1 LRSTADVNQY
11 ARVPGCR
18 TLEKIEIAEG
28 TLDLLLTALLLTA
41 AGVFI
46 GANALLANSDVLAR
60 SLPIFAV
67 SVGTLSLFCSLSRIL
82 RNLPLALAICYGLLL
97 LTVYGPRALT
107 VPGLYVVLAFGFV
120 HTMLRLRL
128 PHRDLMS
135 ALGMAAIATAAILGA
150 RDAYSSFDMIERLHA
165 GTVRMD
171 TLYHASIAAMIKNY
185 GVTSTGLDGL
195 VYTPY
200 HVLSH
205 ELFAAVSVL
214 SRAPVIEVYGVA
226 IWVLFAPLLVFSA
239 AASCFMLAGPTRL
252 DPAKVWY
259 SVCLLLVLAS
269 FALGRWAVWD
279 SFFISESYLVSL
291 TMFLLAMPLLFSS
304 ALRVGDLAILI
315 AISALICAA
324 KAPVGLVFIELFGIR
339 LILLNRRWKAFE
351 AATLL
356 LMLATAAM
364 VLWSSAV
371 ANMTSVWFGPLHF
384 IEKYSFFGPHLA
396 AAHQSLLGAGHAGLR
411 TWTFA
416 VISLCSFIV
425 LHFLMSWAVVGCTA
439 ARIGVRAA
447 ISSPIV
453 LISLGAVFAGLVI
466 VLLFRIFGGSAY
478 YFSNVAFFASLPSA
492 AALLAEFLSG
502 SRFSTW
508 PILPASTAVVL
519 ILSATQYWNASAL
532 SSTRAGRAHNVLIER
547 LIHARR
553 FSPREVILKADASA
567 LASTPFSY
575 CLARPFVFPAVS
587 ERPWI
592 GVMTEDAECHYQ
604 DYGFDSYRLP
614 DGSIGDLPPRWPF
627 GGSSA
632 VIQQALP

>member
-1 LRSTADVNQY
+1 LQSIADVNQY
-11 ARVPGCR
+11 VLIPGCR
-18 TLEKIEIAEG
+18 TLEKIEIAKG
-28 TLDLLLTALLLTA
+28 TLDLLLAALLLTA

-46 GANALLANSDVLAR
+46 GANALLANSDVLVQ

-67 SVGTLSLFCSLSRIL
+67 SIGILSLLCSLSRIL

-107 VPGLYVVLAFGFV
+107 VPGLLVVLAFAV
-120 HTMLRLRL
+120 VDTMLRLRL

-135 ALGMAAIATAAILGA
+135 ALGMAAIAAAAILGA
-150 RDAYSSFDMIERLHA
+150 RDPYSSFDMIERLHA
-165 GTVRMD
+165 GTVRLD

-205 ELFAAVSVL
+205 ALFAAVSVV

-226 IWVLFAPLLVFSA
+226 IWVLFAPLLIFSA
-239 AASCFMLAGPTRL
+239 SASCFMLAGPTRL

-269 FALGRWAVWD
+269 LALDRWAVWN

-291 TMFLLAMPLLFSS
+291 TLFLLAMPLLFTA
-304 ALRVGDLAILI
+304 ALRAGNLAILI
-315 AISALICAA
+315 AIAGLICAA
-324 KAPVGLVFIELFGIR
+324 KAPVGLIFIELFGIR
-339 LILLNRRWKAFE
+339 LILLNHRWKAFE
-351 AATLL
+351 ALTLL

-364 VLWSSAV
+364 VLWTSAV

-384 IEKYSFFGPHLA
+384 IETYSFLGPHLA

-411 TWTFA
+411 TWSFA
-416 VISLCSFIV
+416 VISLCSFIG
-425 LHFLMSWAVVGCTA
+425 LHFLMSWAVVACVA
-439 ARIGVRAA
+439 RRIGVRAA

-453 LISLGAVFAGLVI
+453 LLSLGAVFAGLVI

-502 SRFSTW
+502 SRFSSW
-508 PILPASTAVVL
+508 PLLPAATAVVL
-519 ILSATQYWNASAL
+519 IVSATQYWNASAL
-532 SSTRAGRAHNVLIER
+532 SSTRASRTHSVLIER
-547 LIHARR
+547 LLHARQ
-553 FSPREVILKADASA
+553 FSPRQVILKADASL
-567 LASTPFSY
+567 LASTPFSF

-592 GVMTEDAECHYQ
+592 GVMAEDAECHYE
-604 DYGFDSYRLP
+604 DYGYDSYRLP
-614 DGSIGDLPPRWPF
+614 DGSIRDLPPRWPF
-627 GGSSA
+627 GGGST
-632 VIQQALP
+632 VLLQALP